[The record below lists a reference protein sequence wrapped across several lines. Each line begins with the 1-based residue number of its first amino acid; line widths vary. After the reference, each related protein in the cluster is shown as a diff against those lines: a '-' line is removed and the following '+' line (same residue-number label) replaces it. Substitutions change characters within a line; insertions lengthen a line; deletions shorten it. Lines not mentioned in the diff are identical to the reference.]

1 VKSDAFK
8 GDKMRSLLLVLGLFV
23 IVSAHSTCLKIA
35 DITTL
40 TGKLVMKTYSGP
52 DDDIKQYKRFVLE
65 LDRPLDCVVDIDDT
79 FPEWNK
85 DVTVLLTAE
94 ALNDKVPQYINKHVV
109 ISGEAIL
116 AESGYHFTA
125 IVIFLRGIKNYAE
138 VAKK

>member
-1 VKSDAFK
+1 
-8 GDKMRSLLLVLGLFV
+8 MRSLLLVLGLFV

-52 DDDIKQYKRFVLE
+52 DDVPKPYKRFVLE

-85 DVTVLLTAE
+85 DVTIVPSTEEMIQKLRFLRQQHVSVVGTVTLAATAYE
-94 ALNDKVPQYINKHVV
+94 
-109 ISGEAIL
+109 
-116 AESGYHFTA
+116 FTA
-125 IVIFLRGIKNYAE
+125 VVLMMDKIE
-138 VAKK
+138 TTP

>member
-1 VKSDAFK
+1 MKSDAFK

-52 DDDIKQYKRFVLE
+52 DDVPKPYKRFVLE

-85 DVTVLLTAE
+85 DVTIVPSTEEMIQKLRLLRQQHVSVVGTVTLAATAYE
-94 ALNDKVPQYINKHVV
+94 
-109 ISGEAIL
+109 
-116 AESGYHFTA
+116 FTA
-125 IVIFLRGIKNYAE
+125 VVLMMDKIE
-138 VAKK
+138 TTP

>member
-1 VKSDAFK
+1 
-8 GDKMRSLLLVLGLFV
+8 MRSLLLVLGLFV

-52 DDDIKQYKRFVLE
+52 DDVPKPYKRFVLE

-85 DVTVLLTAE
+85 DVTIVPSTEEMIQKLRLLRQQHVSVVGKVTLAATAYE
-94 ALNDKVPQYINKHVV
+94 
-109 ISGEAIL
+109 
-116 AESGYHFTA
+116 FTA
-125 IVIFLRGIKNYAE
+125 VVLMMDKIE
-138 VAKK
+138 TTP

>member
-1 VKSDAFK
+1 
-8 GDKMRSLLLVLGLFV
+8 MRSLLLVLGLFV

-52 DDDIKQYKRFVLE
+52 DDVPKPYKRFVLE

-85 DVTVLLTAE
+85 DVTIVPSTEEMIQKLRLLRQQHVSVVGTVTLAATAYE
-94 ALNDKVPQYINKHVV
+94 
-109 ISGEAIL
+109 
-116 AESGYHFTA
+116 FTA
-125 IVIFLRGIKNYAE
+125 VVLMMDKIE
-138 VAKK
+138 TTP

>member
-1 VKSDAFK
+1 VLQVKSDVFK

-52 DDDIKQYKRFVLE
+52 DDVPKPYKRFVLE

-85 DVTVLLTAE
+85 DVTIVPSTEEMIQKLRLLRQQHVSVVGTVTLAATAYE
-94 ALNDKVPQYINKHVV
+94 
-109 ISGEAIL
+109 
-116 AESGYHFTA
+116 FTA
-125 IVIFLRGIKNYAE
+125 VVLMMDKIE
-138 VAKK
+138 TTP

>member
-1 VKSDAFK
+1 
-8 GDKMRSLLLVLGLFV
+8 MRSLLLVLGLFM

-52 DDDIKQYKRFVLE
+52 DDVPKPYKRFVLE

-85 DVTVLLTAE
+85 DVTIVPSTDEMIQKLRLFRQQHVSVLGTVTLAATAYE
-94 ALNDKVPQYINKHVV
+94 
-109 ISGEAIL
+109 
-116 AESGYHFTA
+116 FTA
-125 IVIFLRGIKNYAE
+125 VVLMMDKIETIP
-138 VAKK
+138 

>member
-1 VKSDAFK
+1 VKSDDFK

-52 DDDIKQYKRFVLE
+52 DDVPKPYKRFVLE

-85 DVTVLLTAE
+85 DVTIVPSTEEMIQKLRFLRQQHVSVVGTVTLAATAYE
-94 ALNDKVPQYINKHVV
+94 
-109 ISGEAIL
+109 
-116 AESGYHFTA
+116 FTA
-125 IVIFLRGIKNYAE
+125 VVLMMDKIE
-138 VAKK
+138 TTP

>member
-1 VKSDAFK
+1 MKSDDFK

-52 DDDIKQYKRFVLE
+52 DDVPKPYKRFVLE

-85 DVTVLLTAE
+85 DVTVILTTTAMY
-94 ALNDKVPQYINKHVV
+94 DGVPKYINKHVS
-109 ISGEAIL
+109 ITGDAIL
-116 AESGYHFTA
+116 ADNAYDFTA
-125 IVIFLRGIKNYAE
+125 IVILLREINNYTE
-138 VAKK
+138 FDKK

>member
-1 VKSDAFK
+1 VLQVKSDDFK

-23 IVSAHSTCLKIA
+23 IISAHSTCLKIA

-52 DDDIKQYKRFVLE
+52 DDVPKPYKRFVLE

-85 DVTVLLTAE
+85 DVTIVPSTEEMIQKLRLLRQQHVSVVGTVTLAATAYE
-94 ALNDKVPQYINKHVV
+94 
-109 ISGEAIL
+109 
-116 AESGYHFTA
+116 FTA
-125 IVIFLRGIKNYAE
+125 VVLMMDKIE
-138 VAKK
+138 TTP

>member
-52 DDDIKQYKRFVLE
+52 DDVPKPYKRFVLE

-85 DVTVLLTAE
+85 DVTVILTTTAMY
-94 ALNDKVPQYINKHVV
+94 DGVPNYINKHVS
-109 ISGEAIL
+109 ITGDAIL
-116 AESGYHFTA
+116 ADNAYDFTA
-125 IVIFLRGIKNYAE
+125 IVILIREINNYTE
-138 VAKK
+138 FDKK